1 LNINAIL
8 GFMISF
14 PRFQVFTGLLL
25 ISLLI
30 TAIPSGMAQESVMS
44 ANENATGAGGSVSYT
59 VGQVA
64 FRTVES
70 GSGILTEGV
79 QQPYEI
85 LFMTGLEDEK
95 SVSLSCHIYPNP
107 ASDVLTL
114 KIDLQ
119 SEVLK
124 YQLKTIKGEII
135 REMKVSSKETLIP
148 VADLA
153 TGIYFLSILENNDNL
168 TTWKV
173 IKK

>member
-1 LNINAIL
+1 MTHFSRKFLL
-8 GFMISF
+8 L
-14 PRFQVFTGLLL
+14 GLLL
-25 ISLLI
+25 VTLLCFDLE
-30 TAIPSGMAQESVMS
+30 SGMAQQSVVS
-44 ANENATGAGGSVSYT
+44 ASENASGQGGTVSYT

-64 FRTVES
+64 FRTVDS
-70 GSGILTEGV
+70 GSGIITEGV

-95 SVSLSCHIYPNP
+95 SWMLSARVFPNP
-107 ASDVLTL
+107 ISDALNLNV
-114 KIDLQ
+114 DRQSSSLQ
-119 SEVLK
+119 

-135 REMKVSSKETLIP
+135 REMNITSKETMIP

-153 TGIYFLSILENNDNL
+153 SGVYLLTILENNNSL